1 MTIGQRIAQKRKEAG
16 LSQESLGA
24 ELGVSRQSIYKWES
38 DAALPEIDKLVA
50 LSRRFGVTV
59 GWLLGVEET
68 PEAEQPAADS
78 GELTETQLNMV
89 EEIVDRYL
97 AAQPQPRKRRKWP
110 WVLAAVVLICVAANL
125 FNRLEQLNNQ
135 YNNLQNAVGNVERSV
150 NSQINGISD
159 RVEEILKQQN
169 DLTAEYRTELL
180 NVSAAHNYAVFS
192 VFAVPKTFVDGMSAE
207 FSVDNGH
214 GANIK
219 LVEPVRDQN
228 GDPIHEEFKAEL
240 SCELTDDITLSVVFV
255 LPDGTRQTQVLD
267 TYTGLYSVSLP
278 RLTIH
283 DYYLFGT
290 ELQDS
295 ALTLENQ
302 YVTVSSSPG
311 EEQGQDPAAEV
322 ADIQLGVFRNQA
334 LVGWAEPCDQ
344 PSSYHGDYTGQ
355 QFYRLPD
362 VTLPKLS
369 TAETVHIA
377 ALVTDT
383 YGRQFMACEIPFV
396 VCNDTDSPFLTYPAD
411 GTYDSDPAHW
421 RF

>member
-68 PEAEQPAADS
+68 PEAEQPAPEK
-78 GELTETQLNMV
+78 ELTETQLNMV
-89 EEIVDRYL
+89 EEITNRYL

-110 WVLAAVVLICVAANL
+110 WVLAALVLICVAVNL

-135 YNNLQNAVGNVERSV
+135 YNNLQYAVSGVERSV
-150 NSQINGISD
+150 NVQINGISD

-180 NVSAAHNYAVFS
+180 NVSAADNSADFS
-192 VFAVPKTFVDGMSAE
+192 VFAVPKTFVDGMHAE

-228 GDPIHEEFKAEL
+228 GTAIHEEFRAEL

-267 TYTGLYSVSLP
+267 SYVGLYSDSLP
-278 RLTIH
+278 NVTIY

-290 ELQDS
+290 ELRDHT
-295 ALTLENQ
+295 LTLKDE
-302 YVTVSSSPG
+302 YVTVGSAPN
-311 EEQGQDPAAEV
+311 EAQGSGPAADV
-322 ADIQLGVFRNQA
+322 AEIRLGVFRNQT
-334 LVGWAEPCDQ
+334 LVEWAEPCGQ

-362 VTLPKLS
+362 MTLTHLSSAEKL
-369 TAETVHIA
+369 HIA

-383 YGRQFMACEIPFV
+383 CGRQFMTCDVPFV
-396 VCNDTDSPFLTYPAD
+396 VSDDREDTPYLTYPAD
-411 GTYDSDPAHW
+411 GTYDPDPANW

>member
-59 GWLLGVEET
+59 GWLLGVEEA
-68 PEAEQPAADS
+68 PEAAEQPAAPND
-78 GELTETQLNMV
+78 ELTEAQLTMV
-89 EEIVDRYL
+89 EEIVGRYL
-97 AAQPQPRKRRKWP
+97 AAQPRPRKRKKWP
-110 WVLAAVVLICVAANL
+110 WVLAALVLICAAVNL

-135 YNNLQNAVGNVERSV
+135 YNNLQNAVGSVERSV
-150 NSQINGISD
+150 NVQINGISD

-180 NVSAAHNYAVFS
+180 NVSAADNTADFS

-228 GDPIHEEFKAEL
+228 GTAIHEEFRAEL

-267 TYTGLYSVSLP
+267 SYAGLYSDSLP
-278 RLTIH
+278 NVTIY

-290 ELQDS
+290 ELQDG
-295 ALTLENQ
+295 ALTLKDV
-302 YVTVSSSPG
+302 YVTVSSAPN
-311 EEQGQDPAAEV
+311 EAQGSGPAADV
-322 ADIQLGVFRNQA
+322 AEIQLGVFRNQT
-334 LVGWAEPCDQ
+334 LVSWAEPCGQ
-344 PSSYHGDYTGQ
+344 PSSYHGDFPGE

-362 VTLPKLS
+362 VTLTHLSSAEKL
-369 TAETVHIA
+369 HIA

-383 YGRQFMACEIPFV
+383 CGRQFMACDIPSWSV
-396 VCNDTDSPFLTYPAD
+396 MTGRTPPI
-411 GTYDSDPAHW
+411 
-421 RF
+421 